1 MKISVEPA
9 ELNDLDCSESLLQSG
24 FWGAFRG
31 QLGWQSLAF
40 HCSYRGDTFG
50 LLVLVRRLALEF
62 GLAYVPHGPE
72 IEEPTADREGF
83 LVALSQA
90 LRPHLPRCVFL
101 RFDLPW
107 GIGGLGNHPEVLKNS
122 AGLRK
127 APMDVQPPSTVIL
140 DLRAEEGE
148 LLTAMKNKTRYNIR
162 LAAKKGVELSI
173 DRQQPS
179 EHRSV
184 ERALAEWYRLYEETA
199 RRDRITLHGEQYYR
213 TLFTLAGN
221 YGAGGPE
228 LYLLTARH
236 EGELLA
242 GIILALKGQRAWY
255 LYGASS
261 DRKRNLMPGYALQ
274 WRAILL
280 AKKRGCRCYD
290 LFGIPPDDDPEHP
303 MHGLFRFKT
312 GFGGQVINR
321 LGCYDLS
328 FRPLLYRLY
337 RLAEALR
344 AFYFRRWRK
353 RLPRV

>member
-1 MKISVEPA
+1 MKISVEAA
-9 ELNDLDCSESLLQSG
+9 EIHDLDRSESLLQSG

-31 QLGWQSLAF
+31 RLGWQSLAF
-40 HCSYRGDTFG
+40 RCRCRADAFG
-50 LLVLVRRLALEF
+50 LLVLVRRLAPGF
-62 GLAYVPHGPE
+62 ALAYVPHGPE
-72 IEEPTADREGF
+72 IEEPAANREGF

-90 LRPHLPRCVFL
+90 LRPYLPRCVFL

-107 GIGGLGNHPEVLKNS
+107 GREGLGNHPEVLKNYN
-122 AGLRK
+122 GLRK

-140 DLRAEEGE
+140 DLRAGEGE
-148 LLTAMKNKTRYNIR
+148 LLAAMKSKTRYNIR
-162 LAAKKGVELSI
+162 LAARKGVELSI
-173 DRQQPS
+173 DRQGPS
-179 EHRSV
+179 ERRSV
-184 ERALAEWYRLYEETA
+184 EPALAEWYRLYEETA
-199 RRDRITLHGEQYYR
+199 RRDRITLHGQQYYR
-213 TLFTLAGN
+213 TLFTLAGD

-228 LYLLTARH
+228 LYLLSARH
-236 EGELLA
+236 GGEFLA
-242 GIILALKGQRAWY
+242 GIILALKGKRAWY

-261 DRKRNLMPGYALQ
+261 DIKRNLMPGYALQ

-280 AKKRGCRCYD
+280 AKERGCRCYD

-328 FRPLLYRLY
+328 YRPLLYRLY

-344 AFYFRRWRK
+344 AAYFRRWRK
-353 RLPRV
+353 KLPRL